1 MKDTLEK
8 KRMEKVVW
16 MKHTDSVST
25 GKNEKKTDRKKR
37 DDTGSTVDGIIIK
50 VKPN

>member
-25 GKNEKKTDRKKR
+25 GKNEKNGQEKKR
-37 DDTGSTVDGIIIK
+37 
-50 VKPN
+50 